1 MNKKF
6 LAVVSVVVFGL
17 AVLNSN
23 LLGQEGTANT
33 VVAKEISKEEATKK
47 YPPGPKGYLMGQPQF
62 TRSATASGGFYKSPY
77 SNKVYDCREIKSGSL
92 VLDTYARPPQ
102 VFMKP

>member
-6 LAVVSVVVFGL
+6 FAIVSVVVFGL
-17 AVLNSN
+17 LVVKAPIQ
-23 LLGQEGTANT
+23 GEGTIST
-33 VVAKEISKEEATKK
+33 VVAKEISKEDAAKK
-47 YPPGPKGYLMGQPQF
+47 YPPGPKGYLPAQPQF

-77 SNKVYDCREIKSGSL
+77 SNKIYDCREIKTGAL